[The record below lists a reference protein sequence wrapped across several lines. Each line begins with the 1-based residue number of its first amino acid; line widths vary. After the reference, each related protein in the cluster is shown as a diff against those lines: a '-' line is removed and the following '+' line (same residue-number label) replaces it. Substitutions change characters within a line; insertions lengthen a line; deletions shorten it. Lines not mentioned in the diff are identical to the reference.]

1 MGRYFV
7 GFLAA
12 SFLSGCVSTVDY
24 TIPLSQSF
32 ESNSKLITVN
42 LPKLSVSDSAF
53 DIEIENYAIKNTYTS
68 WKKFEDR
75 KLTNIEHETNYLNY
89 ILFDD
94 ELSFI
99 KKEFELESK
108 QSFNFELT
116 QNNNI
121 TATSHCEIYA
131 QSLSNEHK
139 SYNLNASGVRES
151 SESIASRNKTFL
163 VCSIK
168 HLGQIWKLTLLS
180 ENGNGIKAQF
190 ASDALKYDIKSIN
203 DSISL
208 IKTGDKIEKHQ
219 SAPWLSNKSGLSF
232 SFDNTQASAISF
244 VGKPRFWLSNTLTTE
259 QKQLLIAVNYSLT
272 LFNRIDGDW
281 REKESFNNHNYNNQ
295 MQ

>member
-1 MGRYFV
+1 MRRFLV
-7 GFLAA
+7 GLLAA

-42 LPKLSVSDSAF
+42 LPTLSVSDSAY
-53 DIEIENYAIKNTYTS
+53 DIDIENYVIKNTYTS

-108 QSFNFELT
+108 QNFNFELT
-116 QNNNI
+116 QNNDI

-131 QSLSNEHK
+131 QSQSNEHK
-139 SYNLNASGVRES
+139 SYNLNGNGVRES

-168 HLGQIWKLTLLS
+168 HQGQIWKLTLLS
-180 ENGNGIKAQF
+180 EKGSSVKAQF
-190 ASDALKYDIKSIN
+190 SSDALKYDIKSIN

-208 IKTGDKIEKHQ
+208 VKNGDKVEKRQ

-232 SFDNTQASAISF
+232 SFDNTQVSAISF
-244 VGKPRFWLSNTLTTE
+244 VGKPRFWLSNTLSTE
-259 QKQLLIAVNYSLT
+259 QKPLLVAVNYSLT

-281 REKESFNNHNYNNQ
+281 REKESFYNHNYNNKLQ
-295 MQ
+295 